1 MIRKWLL
8 AAGLVLSALTAHAQD
23 VGSPA
28 SIVRDG
34 VLTPNNIPIASGPNK
49 IRDSGFTP
57 VNTAGNLTFSANG
70 AASTPA
76 LTFSGTPFTGGSTT
90 TTKPLVLIE
99 TAGATS
105 NAWDVDGTMFAVN
118 AASGFNGLLIDGQVD
133 GVRHVGYDVAT
144 AQFVAGWASGGFGG
158 AIRGTGMAIRSNGSL
173 AWATSGSAT
182 NSTDTALVRDSA
194 NVVGSA
200 GTFRIANATAIPAGG
215 TASLGYKFSS
225 TTDFGAFFG
234 SGAPTLAAAQGSLY
248 LRSDGLPY
256 YNTNG
261 TTGWAS
267 LAPLVSPS
275 FTTPSL
281 GVATATS
288 LNGLTVT
295 SSTGTL
301 TVANGKTLT
310 ASNTLTVTATDGSTL
325 AVGTGGTL
333 ATAAYKS
340 TGTSGNTVPLLDGAN
355 TWSATQTFSG
365 AVLPTPFTLG
375 ATSVTATGTQLNY
388 LAAATGTTGTT
399 STNVVYS
406 GGPTLTGPIIATSTF
421 ASLPA
426 AGSSTGRIYWVTDV
440 GANGCQMRSNGT
452 RYKVVGTCLLVSQ
465 DSESSST
472 TNTTPGIKLQTLLPA
487 GALQAGDRLK
497 IYWTQRKSG
506 TTDQGGMTIYVGTAG
521 TTSDTSV
528 FGQNVLTAAQQ
539 QGGYHMDLRLVTNT
553 TLGTLPVNN
562 ATGVSSSY
570 PTINNSAG
578 GAATTI
584 SDASSNALYV
594 SMGVSTSGA
603 SNSSTMYDGQIYLV
617 SSAN

>member
-34 VLTPNNIPIASGPNK
+34 VFTIGNTPIASGPNK
-49 IRDSGFTP
+49 LVDSGFQP
-57 VNTAGNLTFSANG
+57 ADTAGPLDFSANG

-76 LTFSGTPFTGGSTT
+76 VTFSGTPFTGGSTT
-90 TTKPLVLIE
+90 TTKPLYLFE

-105 NAWDVDGTMFAVN
+105 NAWDVDGTMVGIN
-118 AASGFNGLLIDGQVD
+118 APSGFTGILFDGQVD
-133 GVRHVGYDVAT
+133 GVRHIGYDVAT
-144 AQFVAGWASGGFGG
+144 AQWVAGWASGGFGG

-215 TASLGYKFSS
+215 TASLGYKLSS
-225 TTDFGAFFG
+225 TTDFGTFFG
-234 SGAPTLAAAQGSLY
+234 SGAPTLAAARGSLY
-248 LRSDGLPY
+248 LRSDGLPS

-261 TTGWAS
+261 TTGWDQLGG
-267 LAPLVSPS
+267 LA
-275 FTTPSL
+275 
-281 GVATATS
+281 A
-288 LNGLTVT
+288 
-295 SSTGTL
+295 
-301 TVANGKTLT
+301 
-310 ASNTLTVTATDGSTL
+310 
-325 AVGTGGTL
+325 
-333 ATAAYKS
+333 
-340 TGTSGNTVPLLDGAN
+340 AN
-355 TWSATQTFSG
+355 TWSAAQTFSAAMTYG
-365 AVLPTPFTLG
+365 GVTLTNAVTGTGKMVLDNSPTFTGTPVIPTPFTLG

-388 LAAATGTTGTT
+388 LAAATGTTGTA

-421 ASLPA
+421 GSLPA
-426 AGSSTGRIYWVTDV
+426 AGSSTGRLYWVTDV

-452 RYKVVGTCLLVSQ
+452 RYKVVGVCLLVSQ

-472 TNTTPGIKLQTLLPA
+472 TNTAPGIKLQTLLPA

-539 QGGYHMDLRLVTNT
+539 QGGFHMDLRLVTNT